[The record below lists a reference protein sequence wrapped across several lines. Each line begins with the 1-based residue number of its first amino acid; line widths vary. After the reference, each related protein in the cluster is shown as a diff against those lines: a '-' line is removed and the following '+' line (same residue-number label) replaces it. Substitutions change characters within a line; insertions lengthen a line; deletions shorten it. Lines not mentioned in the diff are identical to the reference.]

1 MFIHL
6 KHCRCSSP
14 PQQVPLVRLHHHL
27 TLNFL
32 HLQNKNRHQFTLSLV
47 TYLVGG
53 KAVQTREILN
63 VSCGS

>member
-1 MFIHL
+1 MVEEAKIFSLEAHM

-32 HLQNKNRHQFTLSLV
+32 HLWTLGANSPYQNVHT
-47 TYLVGG
+47 
-53 KAVQTREILN
+53 
-63 VSCGS
+63 